1 MQLLGIKKNN
11 IVNMG
16 IFELKTLITLYENKR
31 HKIESGQSEA
41 NKR

>member
-16 IFELKTLITLYENKR
+16 IFELKTLITLYENK
-31 HKIESGQSEA
+31 I
-41 NKR
+41 NKYKEK